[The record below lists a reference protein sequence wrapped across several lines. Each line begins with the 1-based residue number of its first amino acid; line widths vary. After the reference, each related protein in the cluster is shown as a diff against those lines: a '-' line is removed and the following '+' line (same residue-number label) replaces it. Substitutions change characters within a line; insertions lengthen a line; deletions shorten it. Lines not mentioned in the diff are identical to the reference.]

1 MFTKSKT
8 DGNAPDGAGKL
19 RLILILAGA
28 ALGILLLLLGS
39 GDFFSD
45 PDEST
50 SQPTQPSPQEEL
62 EQYQSYLEG
71 RVRTLCESVS
81 GVSGVT
87 VAVTLSGNFEDIYAT
102 ELIDGNEEYV
112 IVGSG
117 SNASALYISRLAPEI
132 AGIGVVCRGGGNSDV
147 RQELTSLICAAFH
160 IPSNRVYIAEAKS

>member
-8 DGNAPDGAGKL
+8 EGSSLEGAGKL

-39 GDFFSD
+39 GDFFSEK
-45 PDEST
+45 DENT
-50 SQPTQPSPQEEL
+50 NQPAQPSPQEEL
-62 EQYQSYLEG
+62 EQYQNYLEN
-71 RVRTLCESVS
+71 RIKTLCESVN

-87 VAVTLSGNFEDIYAT
+87 VAVTLSGNFEEIYAT

-132 AGIGVVCRGGGNSDV
+132 AGIGIVCRGGGNSDV
-147 RQELTSLICAAFH
+147 RQELTSLICASFH
-160 IPSNRVYIAEAKS
+160 IASNRVYIAEAKS

>member
-8 DGNAPDGAGKL
+8 DGNAPEGAGKL

-62 EQYQSYLEG
+62 E
-71 RVRTLCESVS
+71 
-81 GVSGVT
+81 
-87 VAVTLSGNFEDIYAT
+87 
-102 ELIDGNEEYV
+102 
-112 IVGSG
+112 
-117 SNASALYISRLAPEI
+117 
-132 AGIGVVCRGGGNSDV
+132 
-147 RQELTSLICAAFH
+147 
-160 IPSNRVYIAEAKS
+160 